1 VTYLLTAPVHFEET
15 IKKSRFLTQVV
26 PLNHSTLANELIIE
40 LSTPNASHNC
50 WAWKVGDEYRF
61 NDDGEPGGTAGRPML
76 AAIEHHGF
84 NNVLAV
90 CTRWYGG
97 IQLGTG
103 GLARAYGNGVNQCL
117 QQAPKKRHVPRQRL
131 RGHCPYSEIAT
142 LQARLAEFDAVIE
155 SETFD
160 AAGATFIVAAPMQQV
175 AACQHLLQQLTSG
188 AAQFQVLE
196 TSD

>member
-1 VTYLLTAPVHFEET
+1 MTYLLTAPVHFEET

-26 PLNHSTLANELIIE
+26 PLSDSAQANELIAT
-40 LSTPNASHNC
+40 LSTANASHNC
-50 WAWKVGDEYRF
+50 WAWKVGNDYRF

-84 NNVLAV
+84 ANVLAV

-142 LQARLAEFDAVIE
+142 LQARLAELEAVIE
-155 SETFD
+155 SEAFD
-160 AAGATFIVAAPMQQV
+160 AEGATFIVAVPVQQV

-188 AAQFQVLE
+188 AAQFQLLDAAE
-196 TSD
+196 